1 MIFIYK
7 HDKFQRGLPI
17 YHVDRYVS
25 ETREP
30 FGDGAHIVYVN
41 GNYKGEDA
49 IGRLMQFSSGRSDIM
64 YYKELAEGVRHY
76 KESKRRNETM

>member
-1 MIFIYK
+1 MVY
-7 HDKFQRGLPI
+7 PI

-49 IGRLMQFSSGRSDIM
+49 IGRLMQVFHRQIQIICIIKNWQ
-64 YYKELAEGVRHY
+64 KE
-76 KESKRRNETM
+76 